1 MAKYEIDDKTER
13 IFYVGF
19 GKKKYKNIDLNQ
31 NYEKIKRYI
40 HAKPGSTMPYCV
52 AVDLFNFAIQIQ
64 EKDYQSGK
72 GFYLVYMYDENGNPV
87 MLAHSPNQVQVINWT
102 FLYLKYAVIA
112 KLNRRIK
119 ILSKRPI

>member
-40 HAKPGSTMPYCV
+40 HAKPGRTMPYCV
-52 AVDLFNFAIQIQ
+52 AVDLFNFAIKIQ

-72 GFYLVYMYDENGNPV
+72 SFYSVYIYDENGNPV
-87 MLAHSPNQVQVINWT
+87 MLAYSPNQVQVINWT
-102 FLYLKYAVIA
+102 FLYLKVV
-112 KLNRRIK
+112 K
-119 ILSKRPI
+119 